1 MKVYSPF
8 APCVLGDAHS
18 AWMDRLN
25 WSCDRTKWTIMDQ
38 AMEMGLRI
46 VNNRKRMRKRVRQ
59 AKRHFDPYE
68 DYEQKE
74 IETTEDH
81 VTETTTMGAP

>member
-1 MKVYSPF
+1 
-8 APCVLGDAHS
+8 
-18 AWMDRLN
+18 
-25 WSCDRTKWTIMDQ
+25 MDQ